1 MDIKELK
8 GHFDQAATEMKA
20 LVERQSEEIKKY
32 GETTEATGARMAKLG
47 ETLDAMQDE
56 VKKYDERLQSME
68 KKANHPGF
76 GRSAQV
82 KTMGQMF
89 VESEEFKSAQG
100 RGLRSTGTVSIEGSF
115 FRKDISN
122 ATASAGNLIQDMTL
136 PEIYRQSGGD
146 RDVHIR
152 NFMNVGQTSEGS
164 IEYMVDDTASPPQA
178 EPQYSS
184 QSGATELVAKKVSNW
199 TFDMVTVPVR
209 TIAHYVVA
217 SRQILNDVPRL
228 RSYVDN
234 QLRYGLALA
243 EDEQILYGTGTGGD
257 LSGIMTNNAIQ
268 NAGGVA
274 SGDTFLDHIR
284 KAIALGRVAEY
295 AMNGILLHPT
305 DWSAIELLKG
315 NDDHYLWVTV
325 PNGGEPRLWRVP
337 VYETT
342 AINQG
347 DFLVG
352 NWTLAAQLLDRE
364 QATLR
369 IAEQHDDLFVKN
381 GVVILAEERV
391 ALTVFRPKAFVK
403 GSFDPA
409 ST

>member
-8 GHFDQAATEMKA
+8 GHFDQAASEMTA
-20 LVERQSEEIKKY
+20 LVTRQSEEIKKY
-32 GETTEATGARMAKLG
+32 GETTEATGKRIADLG
-47 ETLDAMQDE
+47 KTIDDMQGD
-56 VKKYDERLQSME
+56 VKSFDERLQATE
-68 KKANHPGF
+68 KKMNHPGYTQT
-76 GRSAQV
+76 AQT
-82 KTMGQMF
+82 KSLGQMF
-89 VESEEFKSAQG
+89 VDSEEFKSAQA
-100 RGLRSTGTVSIEGSF
+100 RGLRHTGSVNLEGSF

-122 ATASAGNLIQDMTL
+122 ATASAGNIIDALRL

-146 RDVHIR
+146 REVHIR
-152 NFMNVGQTSEGS
+152 DFMNVGQTSEGS
-164 IEYMVDDTASPPQA
+164 IEYMVDDNASPPQA
-178 EPQYSS
+178 APQYNS
-184 QSGATELVAKKVSNW
+184 QSGATELVAKKSSNW
-199 TFDMVTVPVR
+199 TFDLVTVPVR
-209 TIAHYVVA
+209 TLAHFVVA

-234 QLRYGLALA
+234 QLRYGLALE
-243 EDEQILYGTGTGGD
+243 EDAQILYGTGTGGD
-257 LSGIMTNNAIQ
+257 LTGIMTNTAIQ

-274 SGDTFLDHIR
+274 SGDTILDHLR

-295 AMNGILLHPT
+295 AMNGMLLHPT
-305 DWSAIELLKG
+305 DWSNIELLKG

-342 AINQG
+342 AINAG

-364 QATLR
+364 QTTLR

>member
-8 GHFDQAATEMKA
+8 GHFDQAASEMTA
-20 LVERQSEEIKKY
+20 LVTRQSEEIKKY
-32 GETTEATGARMAKLG
+32 GETTEATGKRIADLG
-47 ETLDAMQDE
+47 KTIDAIQGD
-56 VKKYDERLQSME
+56 VKSFDERLQATE
-68 KKANHPGF
+68 KKMNHPGYAAPMQAK
-76 GRSAQV
+76 SL
-82 KTMGQMF
+82 GQMF
-89 VESEEFKSAQG
+89 VESEEFKSAQA
-100 RGLRSTGTVSIEGSF
+100 RGLRQTGSVNLEGSF

-122 ATASAGNLIQDMTL
+122 ATASAGNLIQDMRL
-136 PEIYRQSGGD
+136 PDIYRQSGGD
-146 RDVHIR
+146 REVHIR
-152 NFMNVGQTSEGS
+152 DFMNVGQTSEGS
-164 IEYMVDDTASPPQA
+164 IEFMVDDTASPPMA
-178 EPQYSS
+178 EPQYAS

-199 TFDMVTVPVR
+199 TFDLTTVPVR
-209 TIAHYVVA
+209 TLAHYVVA

-234 QLRYGLALA
+234 QLRYGLALE
-243 EDEQILYGTGTGGD
+243 EDAQILYGTGTGGD
-257 LSGIMTNNAIQ
+257 LTGIMTNASIQ

-274 SGDTFLDHIR
+274 TGDTLLDHIR

-295 AMNGILLHPT
+295 AMNGMLLHPT
-305 DWSAIELLKG
+305 DWSSIELLKG